1 MSKFNEELNGFKQ
14 RFPFLANL
22 TPEHLFA
29 VMCASYFYFDGE
41 MTRTQ
46 FENMFT
52 DGQYDGE
59 FDLIFNDE
67 LSDTNDLIL
76 VQSKSTTENLSK
88 DGILAALDKMCRSF
102 LKLKSGHYEE
112 FNEKVKRAFIN
123 SYDQKSDLANDCF
136 VVFTAY
142 NPTDKIKR
150 EIDNAI
156 QGKREFKNYKITIYY
171 GSDIEAQISAILNPK
186 DYIDCGQLEYFK
198 GEGYIMLEN
207 EQGAVV
213 NISAFDLKRLY
224 SACSTKG
231 LFNKNLRYFIKQKKV
246 DDVIRH
252 SLEKNRERFW
262 FMNNGIIIGCE
273 DFRFDG
279 NKIKLS
285 KFSII
290 NGAQT
295 TTLIGESQYVDKNT
309 DFPVV
314 CKLIKYTNDKFLDDV
329 AEASN
334 SQKPIGDRDL
344 RANRA
349 EQKNLKNELLNHKPS
364 VNVEIK
370 RGEKRP
376 NKIKFREPWQ
386 RVKNEDIGQLIL
398 SFILQRP
405 GTARSNKKSIF
416 SVETTYN
423 SVFCRNHD
431 YNVLVQLLQL
441 KTFYEQYLEKAN
453 ENFDRIQSG
462 IASNGKFCILALI
475 GFLIKY
481 EKNHFSDEM
490 IKVIINGSDDR
501 KIAENVGKDDLN
513 NFNGKLFAT
522 NDTYIE
528 DMESLFYEL
537 IEILSEKYQSEE
549 ENNRTTSY
557 SNFFKTDKTYYT
569 IIVPTLLKAYL
580 NKQKWRIKI
589 QEYLKAFNI

>member
-1 MSKFNEELNGFKQ
+1 M
-14 RFPFLANL
+14 
-22 TPEHLFA
+22 
-29 VMCASYFYFDGE
+29 
-41 MTRTQ
+41 
-46 FENMFT
+46 
-52 DGQYDGE
+52 
-59 FDLIFNDE
+59 
-67 LSDTNDLIL
+67 
-76 VQSKSTTENLSK
+76 
-88 DGILAALDKMCRSF
+88 
-102 LKLKSGHYEE
+102 
-112 FNEKVKRAFIN
+112 
-123 SYDQKSDLANDCF
+123 
-136 VVFTAY
+136 
-142 NPTDKIKR
+142 
-150 EIDNAI
+150 
-156 QGKREFKNYKITIYY
+156 
-171 GSDIEAQISAILNPK
+171 
-186 DYIDCGQLEYFK
+186 
-198 GEGYIMLEN
+198 
-207 EQGAVV
+207 
-213 NISAFDLKRLY
+213 
-224 SACSTKG
+224 
-231 LFNKNLRYFIKQKKV
+231 RYFIKQKKV
-246 DDVIRH
+246 DDGIRH

-273 DFRFDG
+273 DFRLDG

-309 DFPVV
+309 DFSVV

-344 RANRA
+344 RANKA

-376 NKIKFREPWQ
+376 SKIKFREPWQ

-490 IKVIINGSDDR
+490 IKVIINGADDR

-513 NFNGKLFAT
+513 NFNGKLFAA

-569 IIVPTLLKAYL
+569 IIVPTLLKAYH